1 MKTGELIFVGFGLGE
16 GGLTLKGLEAVK
28 NADEVYVETYTNYT
42 PEHVLRKL
50 ENASGKTFRRI
61 SREEL
66 ENLGGR
72 VILDKAAEFKVVLLT
87 PGDPFTATTHIALR
101 LEAEKRNIKTSVI
114 NSSSVV
120 TSAAGACG
128 LQSYKF
134 GETATVCF
142 PDGGV
147 VSTKPY
153 ETTFYNLA
161 RGLHTLLLLDY
172 RAHENRAMTVNEGLE
187 ILREVENLKQ
197 MGIFTEDRL
206 VVGLARLGYDDF
218 KVKGGRLDEII
229 REDFG
234 EPPHCIIVPG
244 ALHFLEI
251 EALMKLAGVK
261 KSHVESIPRFRGFIE
276 LDILDRYING
286 VKNVFREMKILG
298 ESRGMSNREL
308 NLALEWAR
316 NYYDDSIAFK
326 LKGDLV
332 SSLIAIA
339 YCEGILEG
347 LRLRKF
353 VDFKW
358 EGER

>member
-1 MKTGELIFVGFGLGE
+1 MKIGELIFVGFGLGE
-16 GGLTLKGLEAVK
+16 DGLTLKGLEAVR

-42 PEHVLRKL
+42 PEHILRRL
-50 ENASGKTFRRI
+50 EEVSGRSFKKV
-61 SREEL
+61 SREDL
-66 ENLGGR
+66 ENLEGK
-72 VILDKAAEFKVVLLT
+72 VVLDRATESKIVLLT

-101 LEAEKRNIKTSVI
+101 LEAEKRGIKTRVI
-114 NSSSVV
+114 GSSSIV

-128 LQSYKF
+128 LQIYKF

-142 PDGGV
+142 PDGGM

-153 ETTFYNLA
+153 ETTFYNLT

-172 RAHENRAMTVNEGLE
+172 RAHENKAMTINEGLRL
-187 ILREVENLKQ
+187 LREVEDVKQ

-206 VVGLARLGYDDF
+206 VVGLARLGYDNA
-218 KVKGGRLDEII
+218 KVKGGRMDELIY
-229 REDFG
+229 EDFG

-244 ALHFLEI
+244 ALHFLEA
-251 EALMKLAGVK
+251 EALVKLASVRRSLVGN
-261 KSHVESIPRFRGFIE
+261 IPRFRGFIE
-276 LDILDRYING
+276 VDILDKYILG
-286 VKNVFREMKILG
+286 VKNVFREMKTL
-298 ESRGMSNREL
+298 EEVREMPIEKL

-316 NYYDDSIAFK
+316 NYYNDSIAFRR
-326 LKGDLV
+326 KGDLV

-347 LRLRKF
+347 LRLLKL

-358 EGER
+358 EGEY

>member
-16 GGLTLKGLEAVK
+16 GGLTLKGLETVRS
-28 NADEVYVETYTNYT
+28 ADEVYVETYTNYT
-42 PEHVLRKL
+42 PEQVLRKL
-50 ENASGKTFRRI
+50 ENASGRAFRRV
-61 SREEL
+61 SREDL
-66 ENLGGR
+66 ENLGGKF
-72 VILDKAAEFKVVLLT
+72 ILDKATESKVVLLT
-87 PGDPFTATTHIALR
+87 PGDPFAATTHIALR
-101 LEAEKRNIKTSVI
+101 LEAEKRGIKTSIV

-128 LQSYKF
+128 LQTYKF

-142 PDGGV
+142 PDGGA

-172 RAHENRAMTVNEGLE
+172 RAYENKAMTVNEGLR
-187 ILREVENLKQ
+187 ILREVEELKQ

-218 KVKGGRLDEII
+218 KVKGGRLDELIH
-229 REDFG
+229 EDFG

-244 ALHFLEI
+244 TLHFLEA
-251 EALMKLAGVK
+251 EALVRLANVK
-261 KSHVESIPRFRGFIE
+261 RSHVVNIPRFRGFIE
-276 LDILDRYING
+276 LDVLDRYIVG

-298 ESRGMSNREL
+298 ESGEMSSREL

-316 NYYDDSIAFK
+316 NYYNDSVAFK

-347 LRLRKF
+347 MRLLKL

>member
-1 MKTGELIFVGFGLGE
+1 MKTGDLIFVGFGLGE
-16 GGLTLKGLEAVK
+16 GGLTLKGLETVRS
-28 NADEVYVETYTNYT
+28 ADEVYVEIYTNYT
-42 PEHVLRKL
+42 PEQVLRKL
-50 ENASGKTFRRI
+50 ENASGRTFRRV
-61 SREEL
+61 SREDL
-66 ENLGGR
+66 ENLGGKF
-72 VILDKAAEFKVVLLT
+72 ILDKATESKVVLLT
-87 PGDPFTATTHIALR
+87 PGDPFAATTHIALR
-101 LEAEKRNIKTSVI
+101 LEAEKRGIKTSIV

-128 LQSYKF
+128 LQTYKF

-142 PDGGV
+142 PDGGA

-172 RAHENRAMTVNEGLE
+172 RAYENKAMTVNEGLR
-187 ILREVENLKQ
+187 ILREVEELKQ

-218 KVKGGRLDEII
+218 KVKGGRLDELIH
-229 REDFG
+229 EDFG

-244 ALHFLEI
+244 TLHFLEA
-251 EALMKLAGVK
+251 EALVRLANVK
-261 KSHVESIPRFRGFIE
+261 RSHVVNIPRFRGFIE
-276 LDILDRYING
+276 LDVLDRYIVG

-298 ESRGMSNREL
+298 ESGEMSSREL

-316 NYYDDSIAFK
+316 NYYNDSIAFK

-347 LRLRKF
+347 MRLLKL